1 MRLLREVRMKKKSP
15 EIDRICKYCEL
26 ASALNDPD
34 RMLCHKKGIVNA
46 GYSCRAFQ
54 YDPLKRDPGKRP
66 VAEVPQF
73 VDIDA
78 PVE

>member
-1 MRLLREVRMKKKSP
+1 MKKKSP

-26 ASALNDPD
+26 ASSLNDHD
-34 RMLCHKKGIVNA
+34 RMLCCKKGIVSA

-66 VAEVPQF
+66 VAEVPDF

-78 PVE
+78 PQE

>member
-1 MRLLREVRMKKKSP
+1 MKKKSP

-26 ASALNDPD
+26 SSSLNDPD
-34 RMLCHKKGIVNA
+34 RMLCCKKGIVSA

-66 VAEVPQF
+66 VAEFPDF
-73 VDIDA
+73 VDIDT
-78 PVE
+78 PQE

>member
-1 MRLLREVRMKKKSP
+1 MKKKSP
-15 EIDRICKYCEL
+15 EIDRLCKYCES
-26 ASALNDPD
+26 ASPLNDPD

-46 GYSCRAFQ
+46 GYSCRAFA

-66 VAEVPQF
+66 VAEIAAF

-78 PVE
+78 PEE

>member
-1 MRLLREVRMKKKSP
+1 MKKKSP

-54 YDPLKRDPGKRP
+54 YDPLKRDPGKRINAKIP
-66 VAEVPQF
+66 TFSDAEMPEV
-73 VDIDA
+73 
-78 PVE
+78 